1 MDGEPKSMSCP
12 PTGISEELLTHIG
25 NVASSV
31 PVEDFKIHSG
41 QLKALHLLLAL
52 CLAPFL
58 CFCTEVLFGSFLKEE
73 NACDFFFTLTLPLY
87 MGEENVTFK
96 FLLLVLSI
104 MFFQCHTTS
113 VSYFIKIDFP
123 LREVKVYLQP

>member
-12 PTGISEELLTHIG
+12 PTGISEEMLTHIG

-41 QLKALHLLLAL
+41 QLKALYLLLVL

-58 CFCTEVLFGSFLKEE
+58 YLCTEVILGPFLKEE
-73 NACDFFFTLTLPLY
+73 NYFFHLDSSTLW
-87 MGEENVTFK
+87 VRR
-96 FLLLVLSI
+96 I
-104 MFFQCHTTS
+104 
-113 VSYFIKIDFP
+113 
-123 LREVKVYLQP
+123 